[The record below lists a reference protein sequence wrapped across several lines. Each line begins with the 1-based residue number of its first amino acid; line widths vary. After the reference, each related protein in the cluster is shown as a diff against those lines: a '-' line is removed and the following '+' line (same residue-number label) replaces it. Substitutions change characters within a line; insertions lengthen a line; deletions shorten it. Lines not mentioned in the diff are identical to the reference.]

1 MRTVTPA
8 RWFPPS
14 RLPRCLPSRL
24 GVIELGALDLEVW
37 HEGGRTW
44 LFVAVGE
51 TGAAVVVVPAG
62 DA

>member
-1 MRTVTPA
+1 MHTIAPA

-37 HEGGRTW
+37 HERERTW
-44 LFVAVGE
+44 LFVADGE
-51 TGAAVVVVPAG
+51 TGEVVAVVPAG
-62 DA
+62 DC